1 MFRHT
6 KKAVAGLFAA
16 AAVMFAAV
24 PAMAAVDPETA
35 YVFNTFSFLFNG
47 ALVMWMAA
55 GFAMLESGLVRS
67 KNTATICLK
76 NIALYSI
83 AGIMF
88 YLVGYSLMYTDV
100 SGYIGSFALFY
111 NPSDAEL
118 TLLGAEEATSEMV
131 DAVVGGGYSVAS
143 DWFFQMVFVATAA
156 SIVSG
161 TLAERIKL
169 WPFLIFVIVL
179 TAIIYPIQGSWT
191 WGGGWLAKMGF
202 SDFAGSTIVHSVGGW
217 AAVTGALILGA
228 RKGKYG
234 PDGRVNPMPGANLP
248 LATLGTFILWLGWF
262 GFNGGSQLALGSAL
276 DATAMAIVFTNT
288 NLAAA
293 GGVVAAMLMTQIM
306 YKKVDLTMA
315 LNGALAGLVSITAGP
330 DLTNHFMSIII
341 GGIGGILVVIDPA
354 ARQAQ
359 DRRRGW
365 RHLGPSCGGHL
376 GHACGWHLR
385 CRHAGCTDHR
395 HRVDRGLRDHHK
407 LDRLAGAQI
416 HDGHPGQRRGR
427 GYRSRHGRARPRS
440 LSGVRTRFA
449 AFLNELY
456 FNLPYKL
463 GPAFIAGPFFFEQ

>member
-1 MFRHT
+1 MFRKT
-6 KKAVAGLFAA
+6 KNTVTVTLAT
-16 AAVMFAAV
+16 AAVLVTAA
-24 PAMAAVDPETA
+24 PALAAVDAETA

-88 YLVGYSLMYTDV
+88 YLLGYSLMYTDV
-100 SGYIGSFALFY
+100 SGFIGSFSLFY
-111 NPSDAEL
+111 NPSEAEL
-118 TLLGAEEATSEMV
+118 ALLGADEATDALV
-131 DAVVGGGYSVAS
+131 GAVVDGGYSVAS

-169 WPFLIFVIVL
+169 WPFLIFVVVL
-179 TAIIYPIQGSWT
+179 TTFIYPIQGSWT
-191 WGGGWLAKMGF
+191 WGGGWLAELGF

-262 GFNGGSQLALGSAL
+262 GFNGGSQLALGSAF

-293 GGVVAAMLMTQIM
+293 GGVLAAMLMTQAL

-330 DLTNHFMSIII
+330 DLTNHMMSIVI
-341 GGIGGILVVIDPA
+341 GGIGGVLVVIAVPLLDKLKIDDVVGA
-354 ARQAQ
+354 ISV
-359 DRRRGW
+359 
-365 RHLGPSCGGHL
+365 HLVAGIWGTLAVGIFGSGDLRVQIIGIVAIGAFVIITSSIVWLALKYTIGIRVSDEDEDL
-376 GHACGWHLR
+376 GL
-385 CRHAGCTDHR
+385 DM
-395 HRVDRGLRDHHK
+395 VELGLE
-407 LDRLAGAQI
+407 AY
-416 HDGHPGQRRGR
+416 PEFGR
-427 GYRSRHGRARPRS
+427 GSQRG
-440 LSGVRTRFA
+440 
-449 AFLNELY
+449 
-456 FNLPYKL
+456 
-463 GPAFIAGPFFFEQ
+463 

>member
-6 KKAVAGLFAA
+6 KKAVAGLIAA

-88 YLVGYSLMYTDV
+88 YLVGYSLMYADV

-191 WGGGWLAKMGF
+191 WGGGWLAEMGF

-341 GGIGGILVVIDPA
+341 GGIGGILVVIAIPLLDKLKIDDVVGAISVHLVAGIWGTLAVGIFGAGMLGVQIIGIVSIA
-354 ARQAQ
+354 AFVIITSSIVWLVLKYTMGIRVSEEEE
-359 DRRRGW
+359 DIGLDMVE
-365 RHLGPSCGGHL
+365 LGLEAYPEF
-376 GHACGWHLR
+376 
-385 CRHAGCTDHR
+385 
-395 HRVDRGLRDHHK
+395 
-407 LDRLAGAQI
+407 
-416 HDGHPGQRRGR
+416 GR
-427 GYRSRHGRARPRS
+427 GSQRS
-440 LSGVRTRFA
+440 
-449 AFLNELY
+449 
-456 FNLPYKL
+456 
-463 GPAFIAGPFFFEQ
+463 